1 MSDGSEGIGLAF
13 NGIGMGIGLMG
24 ALVPLIILK
33 QLNSKEGMPI
43 IGSKTNLKIPKVSV
57 NYNIYRTKPAMRIKK
72 IKVK

>member
-43 IGSKTNLKIPKVSV
+43 MGSKTNLKIPKVNI
-57 NYNIYRTKPAMRIKK
+57 NYNMYSSKPVMRVKK